1 MAVVARQYG
10 DPVDEQQPPC
20 CAPTHDA
27 LVNDKTAAETSSQA
41 IRDVV
46 HAVRSDAPL
55 ENS

>member
-10 DPVDEQQPPC
+10 DPVDEQQPPY
-20 CAPTHDA
+20 A

-46 HAVRSDAPL
+46 HAVPSDAPL
-55 ENS
+55 EES